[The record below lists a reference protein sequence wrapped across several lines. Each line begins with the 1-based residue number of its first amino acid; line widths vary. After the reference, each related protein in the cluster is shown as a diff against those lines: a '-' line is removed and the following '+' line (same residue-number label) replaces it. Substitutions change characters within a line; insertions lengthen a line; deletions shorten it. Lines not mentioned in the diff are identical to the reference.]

1 MNKLSKRLG
10 AMAMV
15 LTMTASY
22 VPAVFAEDAGTQEP
36 DYTGW
41 DTIKVFETT
50 DVHGYITDVSSY
62 KRIRLN
68 IVCIFFKNCND
79 ARNTMRMRRLAFG
92 YR

>member
-50 DVHGYITDVSSY
+50 DVHGYITDVSST
-62 KRIRLN
+62 KKVRLN
-68 IVCIFFKNCND
+68 IVLHIFQK
-79 ARNTMRMRRLAFG
+79 L
-92 YR
+92 

>member
-50 DVHGYITDVSSY
+50 EDRKSVV
-62 KRIRLN
+62 
-68 IVCIFFKNCND
+68 
-79 ARNTMRMRRLAFG
+79 
-92 YR
+92 